1 MTIAATIE
9 AKLTDAFAPLSL
21 TVIDES
27 HMHAGHAGARPAGET
42 HFRVDIVAAA
52 FAGQSRVAR
61 QRQVY
66 ALLADEFAAGLHALS
81 IKALTPDELTNP

>member
-9 AKLTDAFAPLSL
+9 AKLTDAFAPLSI

-81 IKALTPDELTNP
+81 IRALTPDELPNP